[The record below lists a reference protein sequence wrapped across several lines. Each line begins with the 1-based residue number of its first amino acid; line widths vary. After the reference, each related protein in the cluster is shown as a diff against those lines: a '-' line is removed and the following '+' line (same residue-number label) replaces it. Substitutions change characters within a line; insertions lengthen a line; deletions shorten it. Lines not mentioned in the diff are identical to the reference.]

1 MAAAAALA
9 AAVGV
14 DPSLEQWRGILAAAQ
29 ARKLLPFFDSAYQVG
44 RWWAGGW
51 VGGRLGGV
59 ATHLTMPMRCS
70 DPPVPASV
78 CIPWCTLAGLC
89 QRGP

>member
-44 RWWAGGW
+44 RWGGGGGGGGAGGG
-51 VGGRLGGV
+51 VGW
-59 ATHLTMPMRCS
+59 A
-70 DPPVPASV
+70 A
-78 CIPWCTLAGLC
+78 
-89 QRGP
+89 